1 MTLAKL
7 DPDTEMLALLRQD
20 RKIQRRQNVKRLACR
35 VAHSILAATRF
46 CAPALATVAAG
57 QFSYAVLGAASS
69 GLDRHQ
75 ARRLLSALAVV
86 MALQAGRRI

>member
-1 MTLAKL
+1 MTTTI
-7 DPDTEMLALLRQD
+7 DTDQQLIDLLRQD
-20 RKIQRRQNVKRLACR
+20 RKIQRRREVKRLACR
-35 VAHSILAATRF
+35 VGRSILAATRF

-57 QFSYAVLGAASS
+57 QFSYAVLGAATS

-86 MALQAGRRI
+86 MALQAGGRA

>member
-1 MTLAKL
+1 MTTTI
-7 DPDTEMLALLRQD
+7 DTDQQLIDLLRQD
-20 RKIQRRQNVKRLACR
+20 RKIQRRREVKRLACR
-35 VAHSILAATRF
+35 VGRSILAATRF

-57 QFSYAVLGAASS
+57 QFSYAVLGAATG

-86 MALQAGRRI
+86 MALQAGGRI

>member
-1 MTLAKL
+1 MTTTI
-7 DPDTEMLALLRQD
+7 DTDQQLIDLLRQD
-20 RKIQRRQNVKRLACR
+20 RKIQRRREVKRLACR
-35 VAHSILAATRF
+35 VGRSILAATRF

-57 QFSYAVLGAASS
+57 QFSYAVLGAATG

-86 MALQAGRRI
+86 MALQAGGRA